1 LYTSSLDQNL
11 ENVQVCIKNLEIN
24 KKKDN
29 KKIVDINPY
38 LSYTIGITIR
48 KEKMAHKLDYYTW
61 TKQMIAKSTH
71 PKKLKKLF
79 IKRYGTRNVP
89 LLRDILEQFQVVG
102 KELI

>member
-1 LYTSSLDQNL
+1 
-11 ENVQVCIKNLEIN
+11 
-24 KKKDN
+24 
-29 KKIVDINPY
+29 
-38 LSYTIGITIR
+38 
-48 KEKMAHKLDYYTW
+48 MAHKLDYYTW

-102 KELI
+102 KELV